1 MAWLHVRMSFGTG
14 LRAEVLTSDPDRE
27 RFFNTALAKRAVT
40 KKKYF
45 SHHNSLKNDS
55 FVL

>member
-27 RFFNTALAKRAVT
+27 RFLNTALTKRAVT